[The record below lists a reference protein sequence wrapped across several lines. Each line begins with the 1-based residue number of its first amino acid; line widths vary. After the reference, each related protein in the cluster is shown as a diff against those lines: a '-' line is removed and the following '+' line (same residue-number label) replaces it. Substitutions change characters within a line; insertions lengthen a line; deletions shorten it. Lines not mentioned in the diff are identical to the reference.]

1 MPPTYLF
8 VGCLSILILLGIGET
23 LLAGG
28 HPQPVIAPPAIASHE
43 RDISWWLFLKAFAAG
58 CTAMTGVE
66 AVSNGVR
73 AFKEPAVNTARRTLT
88 VIVAILIFLLLGVAY
103 LVSVFHITATD
114 PGASGYQSI
123 LSMIAQAV
131 AGRGVFYYLTIA
143 AILLVLSLSANTS
156 FADFPRVCR
165 TVAHDG
171 YLPASFTVRGR
182 RLVYTEGI
190 LLLTIL
196 AGSLL
201 IAFNGVTDRLIPL
214 FAIGAFLAFTLSQAG
229 MVMHWLRSGQPR
241 ARLNAATNGF
251 GAVAT
256 GITFVIVLVTKFAEG
271 AWLVVLILPALFI
284 LMVAIKHHYNKVA
297 EELTVAGPVKLQPR
311 EMIAVV
317 PVVRVNTI
325 AQRAIEIAYG
335 LSDNIHVLH
344 IQDEEEGHEFG
355 DAWHA
360 EVEPAI
366 DKLGLPRPTLVILQS
381 PFRRM
386 LSPILNY
393 VWQLERDNS
402 ENSIAVLIPQLI
414 ESHWYYSFL
423 HNQRASILR
432 AILLLKGRNRIV
444 VVNIPWNLECQV
456 QAKGIQRK
464 EPWDVYPAHIER

>member
-1 MPPTYLF
+1 MAFLDY
-8 VGCLSILILLGIGET
+8 LLGRP
-23 LLAGG
+23 LA
-28 HPQPVIAPPAIASHE
+28 SSEDKEE
-43 RDISWWLFLKAFAAG
+43 R
-58 CTAMTGVE
+58 V
-66 AVSNGVR
+66 
-73 AFKEPAVNTARRTLT
+73 
-88 VIVAILIFLLLGVAY
+88 
-103 LVSVFHITATD
+103 TATD
-114 PGASGYQSI
+114 PGSPGYQSI

-165 TVAHDG
+165 TVAQDG
-171 YLPASFTVRGR
+171 YLPASLTIRGR

-190 LLLTIL
+190 LLLAIL

-229 MVMHWLRSGQPR
+229 MVMHWLRSGEPR
-241 ARLNAATNGF
+241 ARLNAAINGF

-271 AWLVVLILPALFI
+271 AWLVVLILPTLFI
-284 LMVAIKHHYNKVA
+284 LMLAIKHHYSKVA
-297 EELTVAGPVKLQPR
+297 EELTLGGPIKLHPR
-311 EMIAVV
+311 DMIAVV
-317 PVVRVNTI
+317 PIVRVNTI
-325 AQRAIEIAYG
+325 AQRAVEIAYG
-335 LSDNIHVLH
+335 LSSNLHVLH
-344 IQDEEEGHEFG
+344 IQDEQEDREFA
-355 DAWHA
+355 DTWHA
-360 EVEPAI
+360 QVQPAI
-366 DKLGLPRPTLVILQS
+366 DQLGLPRPTLVILKS

-393 VWQLERDNS
+393 VWQLERDNPES
-402 ENSIAVLIPQLI
+402 SIAVLIPQLI

-432 AILLLKGRNRIV
+432 AILLLKGRNCIV
-444 VVNIPWNLECQV
+444 VINVPWHLRSQL